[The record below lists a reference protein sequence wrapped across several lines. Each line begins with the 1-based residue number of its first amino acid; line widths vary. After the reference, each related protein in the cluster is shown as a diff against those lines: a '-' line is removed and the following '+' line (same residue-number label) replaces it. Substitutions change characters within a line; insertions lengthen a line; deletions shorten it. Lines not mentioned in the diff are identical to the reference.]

1 MSIKS
6 SQRGFTIIESLVA
19 LAILS
24 LALTPMLVV
33 VTMSSRIATSVKN
46 NLVAALLA
54 QEGIEVIR
62 AIRDT
67 NWLNGQLF
75 YTGLNEDAETG
86 TTKDGLVQYNTTGSL
101 LPYNAD
107 AKLYLD
113 NVSGIYSYDSSPSS
127 SPTIF
132 TRKMSVTKISD
143 AELKI
148 VSEVTWNEPPRLK
161 IISVESHLFDWK

>member
-1 MSIKS
+1 MSIKN
-6 SQRGFTIIESLVA
+6 SQGGFTIIESLVA

-75 YTGLNEDAETG
+75 YTGLNEDAET
-86 TTKDGLVQYNTTGSL
+86 TSVEYTATIVALARHQPSL
-101 LPYNAD
+101 LERC
-107 AKLYLD
+107 
-113 NVSGIYSYDSSPSS
+113 PSQ
-127 SPTIF
+127 
-132 TRKMSVTKISD
+132 K
-143 AELKI
+143 
-148 VSEVTWNEPPRLK
+148 
-161 IISVESHLFDWK
+161 